1 MAKVLQLQNPL
12 WMWRQFGSIFKQE
25 DASMHY
31 QLHLKSTN
39 SLAKESDVK
48 PSYVISDEQTV
59 QKLKMN

>member
-1 MAKVLQLQNPL
+1 
-12 WMWRQFGSIFKQE
+12 
-25 DASMHY
+25 MHY